1 MEYLSINKY
10 RKNGDFRLEEL
21 MFYAQKEGFL
31 VQQKLVHIGQYR
43 QKRETKRCENK
54 KRKVCYF
61 CF

>member
-43 QKRETKRCENK
+43 QKQRNQKMRE
-54 KRKVCYF
+54 
-61 CF
+61 